1 MHEKMKQMEKVSEK
15 KNYAITLL
23 FIHLRR
29 LTHFSIFVKNTIF
42 QCLLW
47 LNQMLILHIY
57 VQIIKDKDTTINK
70 QRTDLTNL
78 RKKNFDFRSRIT
90 ELEDKARND
99 NSGGGR
105 QASRNPR
112 AERRQGGGLDTR
124 ANEAAIVMQ
133 MQRQEMREREN
144 QMIMMTMMESM
155 QGATGVE
162 AEEQR
167 LLQQAIEASRGEGD
181 PNNPNTDNMTYEELL
196 QLEDRNGKVSKGL
209 TPAQIRGI
217 KEQTWMKKGDTSED
231 ACSICFD
238 NFERG

>member
-1 MHEKMKQMEKVSEK
+1 
-15 KNYAITLL
+15 
-23 FIHLRR
+23 
-29 LTHFSIFVKNTIF
+29 
-42 QCLLW
+42 
-47 LNQMLILHIY
+47 
-57 VQIIKDKDTTINK
+57 
-70 QRTDLTNL
+70 
-78 RKKNFDFRSRIT
+78 
-90 ELEDKARND
+90 
-99 NSGGGR
+99 
-105 QASRNPR
+105 
-112 AERRQGGGLDTR
+112 
-124 ANEAAIVMQ
+124 
-133 MQRQEMREREN
+133 MREREN